1 MLTDHGSLLFGSL
14 LLFLFFLHRTL
25 RVKQNWQ
32 ALGSLPAHSVLV
44 APLEILN
51 RILPR
56 VPGIAYGAE
65 WSWKNVYERQPLPKV
80 QFPYLAD
87 HIPYILSRC
96 LRGIQLRHYSNP
108 VTVPVQQPTTHNC
121 GCYSC

>member
-56 VPGIAYGAE
+56 VPGITYGAE
-65 WSWKNVYERQPLPKV
+65 WSWKSVYERQPLPKV
-80 QFPYLAD
+80 QF
-87 HIPYILSRC
+87 RT
-96 LRGIQLRHYSNP
+96 QL
-108 VTVPVQQPTTHNC
+108 THHP
-121 GCYSC
+121 G